1 MDLGAAATL
10 PDQPYRLTR
19 GGFLNRERPI
29 AFTFD
34 RRPLSGFAGDT
45 LASAL
50 LANGVRLVGRSF
62 KYHRPRGVLTAGSEE
77 PNALVELRSGAYRE
91 PNTKAT
97 TVELFDGL
105 EASSQNCWPS
115 VRFDLGALNQTFSAF
130 IGAGF
135 YYKTFMWPARLWERL
150 YEPLIRRAAGLGHLS
165 GEADPDHYEKAFAF
179 CDVLVIGSGPAGLSA
194 ALSAARAGARVIV
207 CEDDF
212 RFGGQLLREERIIDD
227 RPALEWMGSALAELE
242 SHADVTLMP
251 RTTVLGVYDGGTYG
265 ALERVSDHLASA
277 HGHGPRQRLWRIV
290 ARTAIAAS
298 GAHERPIVFPNN
310 DRPGVM
316 LASAART
323 YAFRYGVAVG
333 RAVALFTNNDDGWR
347 TVQQL
352 SSQGICV
359 TAVVDSRP
367 QVSEALSA
375 RVPHGCRVLLGAR
388 IVNVAGRAGVRAVQ
402 VEDSE
407 NGRTWI
413 DADALAVSGGWSPA
427 VALTSHQG
435 AKPQWRPQI
444 AAFVPGAPLPK
455 GLSVVGAALGTF
467 SLAAALQEGA
477 DAGGAAA
484 VACGYSSMSAPVPP
498 APEEGT
504 AVTALWYAGDQP
516 GHAFI
521 DLQHDVTVKDIGI
534 AHAEGFEAVEH
545 LKRYTTLG
553 MATEQGKTA
562 NVNGLALMAQR
573 TQRPIAAVGTTV
585 FRPPY
590 VPVAIAAFAGP
601 HRGPTFKPLRLT
613 PSHAWALERGAHFV
627 EAGLWRRAQWFA
639 EPQDRDW
646 SVAVEREVR
655 AVRTAVGVCDV
666 STLGK
671 IDVQGCDAATLL
683 DRVYCNTFSTLPVG
697 KARYGL
703 MLREDGFVMD
713 DGTSSRL
720 GEHHFVMTTTTAN
733 AGRVMQHLEFCR
745 QVLWPELDVQLESI
759 TEQWAQYAITG
770 PRAREFLRVIID
782 PEFDISNEAFP
793 YLAVRAL
800 SVCGGIRA
808 RLYRLSFSGE
818 LGYELAVPARYGDAL
833 IRRIAELGK
842 PFGLAPYGT
851 EALGTLRIEKGHPA
865 GGELNGQTS
874 ARDLGLGKLMSTK
887 KDFIGRALAQRP
899 ALIEPERPSLVG
911 VRALDPA
918 ATLFAGAHF
927 VARGR
932 AAVAANDE
940 GYMTSAVF
948 SPTLGC
954 AIGLGLLR
962 GGLARVGERIRA
974 YDPVRNGD
982 IEVEVSQP
990 AFIDPDGERLRV

>member
-10 PDQPYRLTR
+10 PDQPYRLTH
-19 GGFLNRERPI
+19 GGFLDRERPV

-77 PNALVELRSGAYRE
+77 PNALVELRCGAYRE

-115 VRFDLGALNQTFSAF
+115 VRFDLGALNQTFSPF

-150 YEPLIRRAAGLGHLS
+150 YEPLIRRAAGLGRLS

-194 ALSAARAGARVIV
+194 ALSAARAGARVIL

-212 RFGGQLLREERIIDD
+212 RFGGQLLREERLIDD
-227 RPALEWMGSALAELE
+227 RPALAWMGSALAELE

-277 HGHGPRQRLWRIV
+277 QGHGPRQRLWRIV
-290 ARTAIAAS
+290 ARAAIAAS

-333 RAVALFTNNDDGWR
+333 RSVALFTNNDDGWR
-347 TVQQL
+347 TVHQL
-352 SSQGICV
+352 SSQGIGV

-367 QVSEALSA
+367 QISEALRA
-375 RVPHGCRVLLGAR
+375 RVPPGCRVLLGAR
-388 IVNVAGRAGVRAVQ
+388 IVNVAGRAGVRAIQ
-402 VEDSE
+402 VEDTES
-407 NGRTWI
+407 GRTWI

-435 AKPQWRPQI
+435 AKPQWRPEI
-444 AAFVPGAPLPK
+444 AAFVPGTPLPK

-484 VACGYSSMSAPVPP
+484 AACGCSSTSAPVPA

-504 AVTALWYAGDQP
+504 SVTPLWYAGDQP

-562 NVNGLALMAQR
+562 NVNGLALMASERSGRSPRSVRPYFVRRMFRSPSPHSRGHTR
-573 TQRPIAAVGTTV
+573 TRLQAVATDALTRLGTGARGAFRRGRTVAARAVVRG
-585 FRPPY
+585 
-590 VPVAIAAFAGP
+590 AAGP
-601 HRGPTFKPLRLT
+601 R
-613 PSHAWALERGAHFV
+613 LERGGRARGTCGAHRGGCV
-627 EAGLWRRAQWFA
+627 RRLDARKDRRAGQ
-639 EPQDRDW
+639 R
-646 SVAVEREVR
+646 
-655 AVRTAVGVCDV
+655 C
-666 STLGK
+666 
-671 IDVQGCDAATLL
+671 CDAARPRLLQHLL
-683 DRVYCNTFSTLPVG
+683 DT
-697 KARYGL
+697 AR
-703 MLREDGFVMD
+703 
-713 DGTSSRL
+713 
-720 GEHHFVMTTTTAN
+720 
-733 AGRVMQHLEFCR
+733 R
-745 QVLWPELDVQLESI
+745 QGPLWPD
-759 TEQWAQYAITG
+759 
-770 PRAREFLRVIID
+770 
-782 PEFDISNEAFP
+782 
-793 YLAVRAL
+793 
-800 SVCGGIRA
+800 
-808 RLYRLSFSGE
+808 
-818 LGYELAVPARYGDAL
+818 
-833 IRRIAELGK
+833 
-842 PFGLAPYGT
+842 
-851 EALGTLRIEKGHPA
+851 
-865 GGELNGQTS
+865 
-874 ARDLGLGKLMSTK
+874 
-887 KDFIGRALAQRP
+887 
-899 ALIEPERPSLVG
+899 
-911 VRALDPA
+911 
-918 ATLFAGAHF
+918 
-927 VARGR
+927 VARGWLRHGRRHELPPRR
-932 AAVAANDE
+932 A
-940 GYMTSAVF
+940 S
-948 SPTLGC
+948 
-954 AIGLGLLR
+954 LR
-962 GGLARVGERIRA
+962 
-974 YDPVRNGD
+974 DD
-982 IEVEVSQP
+982 
-990 AFIDPDGERLRV
+990 DDDGERRPRDAASGVLPTGALARA